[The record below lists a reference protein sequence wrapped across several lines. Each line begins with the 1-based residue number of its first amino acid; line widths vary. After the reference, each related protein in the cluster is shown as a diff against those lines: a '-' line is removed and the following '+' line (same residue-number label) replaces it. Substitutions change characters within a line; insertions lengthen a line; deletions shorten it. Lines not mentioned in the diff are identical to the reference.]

1 MCMYCDAKAFDDR
14 MFQLLIEN
22 DWADEG
28 LLESAMMPHAGNNN
42 LGTLGIKGNVNRWI
56 ALSKVRRVF
65 ARKVKLDQDR
75 IGNVKY
81 RAEHLKD
88 II

>member
-1 MCMYCDAKAFDDR
+1 MYCDAKAFDNR

-22 DWADEG
+22 DWADGG
-28 LLESAMMPHAGNNN
+28 LLESAMTPHAGGNN
-42 LGTLGIKGNVNRWI
+42 LGTLGIKGNINRGI

-75 IGNVKY
+75 IGSVKY

-88 II
+88 IL